1 VTLSSIKRWV
11 VGRIPSGLRHGLY
24 RVYRRLYWVVRR
36 VVTTLTR
43 QGWPAGHHYSPLVDV
58 GYVRR
63 NAARLFDTRV
73 ELGPSIDL
81 NAAVQDE
88 MLEAV
93 AAFHDDFDWPE
104 EPAAGRRY
112 YLNNRLFI
120 HGDAV
125 VLYGLLRRFRPRRVI
140 EVGSGFSS
148 ALMLDTVER
157 HPELET
163 ELVFIEPF
171 SARLSTLLR
180 DVPRARYR
188 VLDIMVQDV
197 PLAEFSGLEA
207 GDFLFNDSSHVAK
220 TGSDVNF
227 LVFEVLPILRPGVIV
242 HVHDI
247 LWPFEYPQRWVVEL
261 RWSWNEAYLLRAFLQ
276 FNTAF
281 EIILFNSYV
290 GERRRSFLEERMP
303 RALEYPGASLWLR
316 RR

>member
-1 VTLSSIKRWV
+1 MPSSSV
-11 VGRIPSGLRHGLY
+11 RHA
-24 RVYRRLYWVVRR
+24 VYRTYRQLYWVARR
-36 VVTTLTR
+36 MLTRITR
-43 QGWPAGHHYSPLVDV
+43 QGWPARHHYSPLVDV
-58 GYVRR
+58 GYVKRHS
-63 NAARLFDTRV
+63 ARLFNTQV

-88 MLEAV
+88 MLASV
-93 AAFHDDFDWPE
+93 AAAYKDFDWPE
-104 EPAAGRRY
+104 EPVADRRY

-120 HGDAV
+120 YGDAV

-148 ALMLDTVER
+148 ALMLDTVDR

-163 ELVFIEPF
+163 EFTFIEPF
-171 SARLSTLLR
+171 SARLQTLLR
-180 DVPRARYR
+180 DTQRARYR
-188 VLDIMVQDV
+188 VVDALAQDV
-197 PLAEFSGLEA
+197 PLEEFSNLAA
-207 GDFLFNDSSHVAK
+207 GDMLFIDSSHVAK

-227 LVFEVLPILRPGVIV
+227 IVFEVLPILQPGVIV

-247 LWPFEYPQRWVVEL
+247 LWPFEYPQEWVVKL

-281 EIILFNSYV
+281 EILLFNSYV
-290 GERRRSFLEERMP
+290 GERRRSFLEQHMP
-303 RALEYPGASLWLR
+303 LALKYPGASLWLR